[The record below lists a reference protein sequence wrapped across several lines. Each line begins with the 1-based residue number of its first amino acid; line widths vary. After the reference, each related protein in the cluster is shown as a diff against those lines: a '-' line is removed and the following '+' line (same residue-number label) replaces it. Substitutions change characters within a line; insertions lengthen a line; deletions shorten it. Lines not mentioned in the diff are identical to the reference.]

1 MEVVFL
7 DDEVER
13 MVESS
18 RAPLRTIVPKRRDA
32 LSSSMMVIS
41 NGLEVSL
48 YSLRIWAISSKDM
61 GYGNVSNG

>member
-1 MEVVFL
+1 MEVVLL

-18 RAPLRTIVPKRRDA
+18 RAPLRMIVPKRRDA

-41 NGLEVSL
+41 NGLVVSL
-48 YSLRIWAISSKDM
+48 YLLRIWAISSNDM
-61 GYGNVSNG
+61 GYVSNG